1 MNGKPGKP
9 PATQEANYGSAL
21 TYVSGFVLS
30 LALTICAYLLVKRH
44 IANHHVSPTDTFMV
58 IALSLLALTQLVTQL
73 VFFLHLDNESKPRW
87 NLVVLGFAVII
98 VVIIVAGSLWI
109 MYHLNYNM
117 TPQQQSNYLLHQDGG
132 V

>member
-1 MNGKPGKP
+1 MSQSVRTSSKPD
-9 PATQEANYGSAL
+9 ASYGSVF
-21 TYVSGFVLS
+21 TYTSGFVLS
-30 LALTICAYLLVKRH
+30 LALTLCAFWLVRLHVSHHH
-44 IANHHVSPTDTFMV
+44 ISPTDKFMV
-58 IALSLLALTQLVTQL
+58 IALASLALTQLLAQL
-73 VFFLHLDNESKPRW
+73 IFFLHLDRESKPRW